1 MIVIT
6 LTDCPPK
13 VRGDLSKW
21 LLEIST
27 GVYVGNLSARVRTEL
42 WGRICEHVKAGRATM
57 VYSSNGEQKLDF
69 AVHNTTWV
77 PVDYDGIKLVRK
89 PGIKKRE
96 KNFEQVETDKAAM
109 SRAEKFYQVQQI
121 QKYQARKRCTA
132 EYVVLDLETTGL
144 NIARDQIIEV
154 AAIRIE
160 EGREVSCYSSLIY
173 CDAVPET
180 IVELTGITPDKLKI
194 EGKPIA
200 QVLKELLEFIG
211 DTRIVSHNASFDW
224 RFLQQACKQNDI
236 LPRHPHITDTLNLAR
251 QKVED
256 VEDYKLLTL
265 SKYFHFAILEPH
277 RALADC
283 RLTHQ
288 LYEKLKRIEA
298 ED

>member
-27 GVYVGNLSARVRTEL
+27 GVYVGNLSARVRDEL
-42 WGRICEHVKAGRATM
+42 WGRICEHVKDGRATM

-69 AVHNTTWV
+69 AIHNTSWL

-96 KNFEQVETDKAAM
+96 KNSEQVETEKAAM

-121 QKYQARKRCTA
+121 QKHQARKRSTD
-132 EYVVLDLETTGL
+132 EYVVLDVETTGL
-144 NIARDQIIEV
+144 NIAHDRMLEV
-154 AAIRIE
+154 AAIRVE

-180 IVELTGITPDKLKI
+180 IVKLTGITSDKLKS
-194 EGKPIA
+194 EGKPIE

-224 RFLQQACKQNDI
+224 RFLQQACKQNNI
-236 LPRHPHITDTLNLAR
+236 LDR
-251 QKVED
+251 KSV
-256 VEDYKLLTL
+256 V
-265 SKYFHFAILEPH
+265 
-277 RALADC
+277 
-283 RLTHQ
+283 
-288 LYEKLKRIEA
+288 
-298 ED
+298 

>member
-27 GVYVGNLSARVRTEL
+27 GVYVGNLSARVRDEL
-42 WGRICEHVKAGRATM
+42 WGRICEHVKDGRATM

-69 AVHNTTWV
+69 AVHNTTWI

-96 KNFEQVETDKAAM
+96 KNSEQIETEKTAM
-109 SRAEKFYQVQQI
+109 SRAEKLYQVQQI
-121 QKYQARKRCTA
+121 QKHQARKRSTA
-132 EYVVLDLETTGL
+132 EYVVLDVETTGL
-144 NIARDQIIEV
+144 NIAHDRMIEV
-154 AAIRIE
+154 AAIRVE
-160 EGREVSCYSSLIY
+160 EGQEVSRYSSLVH
-173 CDAVPET
+173 CDSLPET
-180 IVELTGITPDKLKI
+180 IVELTGITSDKLKN
-194 EGKPIA
+194 EGKPIE
-200 QVLKELLEFIG
+200 QVLKELLGFIG

-224 RFLQQACKQNDI
+224 RFLQQACKQNNI
-236 LPRHPHITDTLNLAR
+236 LPGHPHITDTLNLAR
-251 QKVED
+251 QKVDE

-265 SKYFHFAILEPH
+265 SKHFHFAILEPH

-288 LYEKLKRIEA
+288 LYEMLKRIEA

>member
-27 GVYVGNLSARVRTEL
+27 GVYVGTLSARVRDEL
-42 WGRICEHVKAGRATM
+42 WGRICEHVKDGRATM

-96 KNFEQVETDKAAM
+96 KNSEQIETEETAM
-109 SRAEKFYQVQQI
+109 SRAEKCYQVQQI
-121 QKYQARKRCTA
+121 RKHQARKCSTA

-144 NIARDQIIEV
+144 NITHDQMIEV

-180 IVELTGITPDKLKI
+180 IVELTGITSDKLKS
-194 EGKPIA
+194 EGKPIE

-236 LPRHPHITDTLNLAR
+236 LPGHPHITDTLNLAR
-251 QKVED
+251 QKVEE
-256 VEDYKLLTL
+256 VED
-265 SKYFHFAILEPH
+265 
-277 RALADC
+277 
-283 RLTHQ
+283 
-288 LYEKLKRIEA
+288 
-298 ED
+298 

>member
-27 GVYVGNLSARVRTEL
+27 GVYVGNLSARVRDEL
-42 WGRICEHVKAGRATM
+42 WGRICEHVKDGRATM

-69 AVHNTTWV
+69 AVHNTTRI

-96 KNFEQVETDKAAM
+96 KNSEQIETEKTAM
-109 SRAEKFYQVQQI
+109 SRAEKLYQVQQI
-121 QKYQARKRCTA
+121 QKHQARKRSTA
-132 EYVVLDLETTGL
+132 EYVVLDVETTGL
-144 NIARDQIIEV
+144 NIAHDRMIEV
-154 AAIRIE
+154 AAIRVE
-160 EGREVSCYSSLIY
+160 EGQEVSRYSSLVH
-173 CDAVPET
+173 CDSLPET
-180 IVELTGITPDKLKI
+180 IVELTGITSDKLKN
-194 EGKPIA
+194 EGKPIE
-200 QVLKELLEFIG
+200 QVLKELLGFIG

-224 RFLQQACKQNDI
+224 RFLQQACKQNNI
-236 LPRHPHITDTLNLAR
+236 LPGHPHITDTLNLAR
-251 QKVED
+251 QKVDE

-265 SKYFHFAILEPH
+265 SKHFHFAILEPH

-288 LYEKLKRIEA
+288 LYEMLKRIEA

>member
-27 GVYVGNLSARVRTEL
+27 GVYVGNLSARVRDEL
-42 WGRICEHVKAGRATM
+42 WGRVCEHVKEGRATM

-69 AVHNTTWV
+69 AIHNTRWL

-89 PGIKKRE
+89 PGSKKRE
-96 KNFEQVETDKAAM
+96 QSESRVETKKLPM
-109 SRAEKFYQVQQI
+109 SRAEKMYQVQQI
-121 QKYQARKRCTA
+121 QKSRARKQSTPD
-132 EYVVLDLETTGL
+132 YVVLDLETTGL
-144 NIARDQIIEV
+144 NPLRDQIIEI
-154 AAIRIE
+154 AAIRVK
-160 EGREVSCYSSLIY
+160 EGKEISYYQSLIS
-173 CDAVPET
+173 CEQIPET
-180 IVELTGITPDKLKI
+180 VIQLTGITREILEQ
-194 EGKPIA
+194 EGKPMD
-200 QVLKELLEFIG
+200 QVLKEVLEFIG

-224 RFLQQACKQNDI
+224 RFLQQACRRSEMK
-236 LPRHPHITDTLNLAR
+236 LGHPPLLDTLNLAR
-251 QKVED
+251 QKVD
-256 VEDYKLLTL
+256 GVEDYKLLTL
-265 SKYFHFAILEPH
+265 SKHFHFAILEPH

>member
-27 GVYVGNLSARVRTEL
+27 GVYVGNLSARVRDEL
-42 WGRICEHVKAGRATM
+42 WGRVCEHVKEGRATM

-69 AVHNTTWV
+69 AIHNTSWL

-89 PGIKKRE
+89 PSSKKRE
-96 KNFEQVETDKAAM
+96 QSESRVEIEKLPM
-109 SRAEKFYQVQQI
+109 SRAEKMHQVQQI
-121 QKYQARKRCTA
+121 QKSRSRRQSTPD
-132 EYVVLDLETTGL
+132 YVVLDLE
-144 NIARDQIIEV
+144 I
-154 AAIRIE
+154 AAIRVK
-160 EGREVSCYSSLIY
+160 EGKEISYYQSLIS
-173 CDAVPET
+173 CEQIPET
-180 IVELTGITPDKLKI
+180 VIQLTGITREILEQ
-194 EGKPIA
+194 EGKPMD
-200 QVLKELLEFIG
+200 QVLKEVLEFIG

-224 RFLQQACKQNDI
+224 RFLQQACRRSEMK
-236 LPRHPHITDTLNLAR
+236 LGHPPLLDTLNLAR
-251 QKVED
+251 QKVD
-256 VEDYKLLTL
+256 GVEDYKLLTL
-265 SKYFHFAILEPH
+265 SKYFRFVILEPH